1 MKKNSVD
8 DPAELIARLQALKE
22 TPPRD
27 PEAARLGRARFLA
40 EARRLWPA
48 VSPSPTRRLTGWI
61 ENLKEKEIL
70 VMKRKFS
77 SAYTLTV
84 LAVVLLALFGGSV
97 ATAYAARDALPG
109 SPLHPVKTG
118 LERAQLALSLN
129 AAGDARLNLG
139 FAERRLEELAGL
151 IEASRFGELAPVV
164 SAFEAH
170 IQATLEGL
178 KSVSQ
183 NDPAEAQRLASAVA
197 AALSR
202 YAGLLMQFSAA
213 VPTDAQAPLLQAL
226 EASNQSFQIEMIG
239 AVRSIGSPTWQ
250 IERLSDGTL
259 LEIGVN
265 ENTELKNGIAVDD
278 LVKVEA
284 IQDSSGML
292 WAVEIE
298 LADDDA
304 GQNENGD
311 DDGNLNAN
319 TNDNANANENAN
331 ENDNENENANANE
344 NDNEDDGGN
353 DNGNDNE
360 DDGGKDNGNG
370 NDNEDDGGND
380 NGNDNEDDS
389 GNDNGNDNE
398 DDGGNDNGNGNDNE
412 DDD

>member
-1 MKKNSVD
+1 MKKNTVD
-8 DPAELIARLQALKE
+8 DPSELIARLQHLKE

-40 EARRLWPA
+40 EARRLSPA

-84 LAVVLLALFGGSV
+84 LAVVLVALFGGSV
-97 ATAYAARDALPG
+97 ATAYAARGALPG

-129 AAGDARLNLG
+129 AASDARLNLG

-151 IEASRFGELAPVV
+151 IEAGRFGEMSPVV
-164 SAFEAH
+164 TAFEAH
-170 IQATLEGL
+170 IQTTLEGL
-178 KSVSQ
+178 KSVSL
-183 NDPAEAQRLASAVA
+183 NDPVEAQRLASAVT

-213 VPTDAQAPLLQAL
+213 VPTDSQAPLLQAI
-226 EASNQSFQIEMIG
+226 EVSNQSFQTEMIG
-239 AVRSIGSPTWQ
+239 TVVSIGSPTW
-250 IERLSDGTL
+250 EVLPLSDGTSVQV
-259 LEIGVN
+259 GVN
-265 ENTELKNGIAVDD
+265 ENTELQSGIVVGDV
-278 LVKVEA
+278 VKVEA

-298 LADDDA
+298 LADGEDD
-304 GQNENGD
+304 QNDNED
-311 DDGNLNAN
+311 DDNAN
-319 TNDNANANENAN
+319 TNDNANENENANDNEVGENDNEDDDDLDENDNDDVEDDDDADENDNEDTDENDNENAN
-331 ENDNENENANANE
+331 ENDNA
-344 NDNEDDGGN
+344 N
-353 DNGNDNE
+353 DNGNDNA
-360 DDGGKDNGNG
+360 
-370 NDNEDDGGND
+370 
-380 NGNDNEDDS
+380 
-389 GNDNGNDNE
+389 
-398 DDGGNDNGNGNDNE
+398 NDNE

>member
-1 MKKNSVD
+1 MKKNNVD
-8 DPAELIARLQALKE
+8 DPSELIDRLQQLKE

-40 EARRLWPA
+40 EARRLSPA
-48 VSPSPTRRLTGWI
+48 VSPSPTRRLRGWI
-61 ENLKEKEIL
+61 ENLKAKEIL
-70 VMKRKFS
+70 VMSRRFS
-77 SAYTLTV
+77 SAYTL
-84 LAVVLLALFGGSV
+84 AVVAVVVVALFGGSV
-97 ATAYAARDALPG
+97 ATAYAARGALPG

-118 LERAQLALSLN
+118 LERAQLALSL
-129 AAGDARLNLG
+129 GDARDARLSLG

-183 NDPAEAQRLASAVA
+183 NDPAEAQRLASAVT

-213 VPTDAQAPLLQAL
+213 VPTDAQAPLLLAL

-250 IERLSDGTL
+250 IERLSDGSL
-259 LEIGVN
+259 VEIGVN
-265 ENTELKNGIAVDD
+265 ENTELKSGIAVDD

-284 IQDSSGML
+284 IQDSNGLL

-298 LADDDA
+298 PADDEA

-319 TNDNANANENAN
+319 ENDNANANEN
-331 ENDNENENANANE
+331 ENANE
-344 NDNEDDGGN
+344 NDNDDADENDNDDADENDNDDADENDNDDAENDNDDADENENENDNGN

-360 DDGGKDNGNG
+360 DDD
-370 NDNEDDGGND
+370 
-380 NGNDNEDDS
+380 
-389 GNDNGNDNE
+389 
-398 DDGGNDNGNGNDNE
+398 
-412 DDD
+412 

>member
-8 DPAELIARLQALKE
+8 DQPELIARLQQLKE
-22 TPPRD
+22 TQPRD

-40 EARRLWPA
+40 EARRLSPA
-48 VSPSPTRRLTGWI
+48 VSPSPTRRLRGWI
-61 ENLKEKEIL
+61 ENLKAKEIL
-70 VMKRKFS
+70 VMSRRFS
-77 SAYTLTV
+77 SAYTL
-84 LAVVLLALFGGSV
+84 AVVAVVVVALFGGSV
-97 ATAYAARDALPG
+97 ATAYAARGALPG

-118 LERAQLALSLN
+118 LERAQLALSL
-129 AAGDARLNLG
+129 GDARDARLSLG

-183 NDPAEAQRLASAVA
+183 NDPAEAQRLASAVT

-250 IERLSDGTL
+250 IERLSDGSL
-259 LEIGVN
+259 VEIGVN
-265 ENTELKNGIAVDD
+265 ENTELKSGIAVDD

-284 IQDSSGML
+284 IQDSNGLL

-298 LADDDA
+298 PADDEA
-304 GQNENGD
+304 GHNENGD

-319 TNDNANANENAN
+319 ENDNANANENENAN
-331 ENDNENENANANE
+331 ANENENANANE
-344 NDNEDDGGN
+344 NDNDDADEN
-353 DNGNDNE
+353 DNDDADENDNDDADENDNE
-360 DDGGKDNGNG
+360 DADENDNDDADE
-370 NDNEDDGGND
+370 NDNENANENENA
-380 NGNDNEDDS
+380 NGNV
-389 GNDNGNDNE
+389 
-398 DDGGNDNGNGNDNE
+398 NGNGNDNE

>member
-1 MKKNSVD
+1 MS
-8 DPAELIARLQALKE
+8 
-22 TPPRD
+22 
-27 PEAARLGRARFLA
+27 
-40 EARRLWPA
+40 RR
-48 VSPSPTRRLTGWI
+48 
-61 ENLKEKEIL
+61 
-70 VMKRKFS
+70 FS
-77 SAYTLTV
+77 SAYTL
-84 LAVVLLALFGGSV
+84 AVVAVVVVALFGGSV

-151 IEASRFGELAPVV
+151 IEAGRFGEMSPVV
-164 SAFEAH
+164 TAFEAH
-170 IQATLEGL
+170 IQTTLEGL
-178 KSVSQ
+178 KSVSL
-183 NDPAEAQRLASAVA
+183 NDPVEAQRLASAVT

-226 EASNQSFQIEMIG
+226 EASNQSFQTEMIG
-239 AVRSIGSPTWQ
+239 TVVSIGSPTWQ

-298 LADDDA
+298 LADDEA

-311 DDGNLNAN
+311 DDEDLNAN
-319 TNDNANANENAN
+319 TNDNANANENENDNQNVNANAN
-331 ENDNENENANANE
+331 ENDNQNVNANANE
-344 NDNEDDGGN
+344 NDNEN
-353 DNGNDNE
+353 D
-360 DDGGKDNGNG
+360 NG

-389 GNDNGNDNE
+389 GNDNE